1 MTGEITLHGRVTPV
15 GGIKEK
21 VLGAHRAGVK
31 RVLLPYANRRDVE
44 HDVPKEVKESMKFV
58 FVRSVREAL
67 GVVFGEDVLM
77 RGGDGGDG
85 LGGWGKEREEV
96 GTVLSRL

>member
-21 VLGAHRAGVK
+21 VLGAHRAGCK
-31 RVLLPYANRRDVE
+31 RLILPYANRADVE
-44 HDVPKEVKESMKFV
+44 HDVPKEIKGEMRFV
-58 FVRSVREAL
+58 FVRTVEEAL
-67 GVVFGEDVLM
+67 GEVFGEDILGAAVTAEGRWAVG
-77 RGGDGGDG
+77 RGV
-85 LGGWGKEREEV
+85 EV